1 MDSMEYLNVAL
12 SPVDVVL
19 YWTTPPV
26 VTNKVTPHAEFSAK
40 LSTKS
45 TDVLVPAMDNV
56 PLRLADPLV
65 IKYFMLTAYSFA
77 KSTSIPVVV
86 NVDVLSVSVALAN
99 AF

>member
-1 MDSMEYLNVAL
+1 MAYLNVAS

-19 YWTTPPV
+19 YCTTPPV
-26 VTNKVTPHAEFSAK
+26 VTNKVTPHAEFSTK

-45 TDVLVPAMDNV
+45 TDVLVPAISNL

-65 IKYFMLTAYSFA
+65 IKYLMFTANSFA
-77 KSTSIPVVV
+77 KSTSMPVAA
-86 NVDVLSVSVALAN
+86 NVDVLSVSVAFDS

>member
-1 MDSMEYLNVAL
+1 MDSIEYLNVAL

-19 YWTTPPV
+19 YCTTPPV
-26 VTNKVTPHAEFSAK
+26 VTNKVTPHAEFSTK

-45 TDVLVPAMDNV
+45 TDVLVPATDNV

-65 IKYFMLTAYSFA
+65 IKYLMFTAYSFA
-77 KSTSIPVVV
+77 RSTSIPVDA
-86 NVDVLSVSVALAN
+86 NVDVLSVSVAFDN